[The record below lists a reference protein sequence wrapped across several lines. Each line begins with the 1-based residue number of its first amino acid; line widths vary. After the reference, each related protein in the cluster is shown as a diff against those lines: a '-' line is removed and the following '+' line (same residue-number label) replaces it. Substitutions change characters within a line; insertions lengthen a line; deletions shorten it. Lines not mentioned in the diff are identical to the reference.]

1 MSEFDDLLLDDY
13 ELDGELTKQLDG
25 LLNNTAAPSSET
37 QDLEEMTKKSVKRP
51 KLDDERLLGE
61 KGISALKNR
70 SQYLNFKGKGH
81 EEQDLK
87 DLMQFYMFWANNL
100 FPKLKFQD
108 FAKRVTKPASTAAVK
123 SQIKTWQEE
132 FKERRQVRLEVENE
146 LNRQNESE
154 DEQSRLQEEEEE
166 ASSED
171 DNRPLF
177 FPITKPLPTNKP
189 KPKKAVH
196 RPHQVS
202 THESNKSVEHETE
215 SSSLHKKRRMVSLD
229 DSSDEEQE
237 PSSSGTKS
245 RKDVLALLQERRR
258 QKEDAK
264 KKEQEKAEQ
273 EELMKKKKEL
283 ERSAE
288 DLTQEYLGEDVELAL
303 SDNELLS
310 LNKDDTSFSDN
321 ELIQDLDTHQEED
334 EPMTDV

>member
-1 MSEFDDLLLDDY
+1 MSEFDDLVLDDY

-37 QDLEEMTKKSVKRP
+37 QDPEEATKKPVKRP
-51 KLDDERLLGE
+51 KLDDESLL
-61 KGISALKNR
+61 IYCFPLK
-70 SQYLNFKGKGH
+70 QQ
-81 EEQDLK
+81 EQDLK

-154 DEQSRLQEEEEE
+154 DEQSRSQEEEEE

-196 RPHQVS
+196 RPHQAS
-202 THESNKSVEHETE
+202 THESNKSGEDETE
-215 SSSLHKKRRMVSLD
+215 SSSSHRKRRMVSLD

-237 PSSSGTKS
+237 PSSSGTKN
-245 RKDVLALLQERRR
+245 RQDVLALLQERRR

-273 EELMKKKKEL
+273 EELMKKKAEL

-288 DLTQEYLGEDVELAL
+288 ELTQEYLGEDVELAL
-303 SDNELLS
+303 SDSELLL

-334 EPMTDV
+334 ESMTDV